1 MITPDKPQNTFDV
14 QDREKLPDTVVATIW
29 GLFYL
34 LVIGVSLVSLLVS
47 KSMLAAVH

>member
-1 MITPDKPQNTFDV
+1 MTAPDRPQNTFDV